1 MREGRTYLA
10 WHLVTQRLRRQPRL
24 VLQWLSGERNA
35 LRARSCFFTGD
46 FRGALKRATLH
57 LRTRPD
63 DSTIRLFAVCAAIES
78 GDFEC
83 AARHMEFLDATET
96 SVEVEKQLP
105 CLRYMLAKADCSQG
119 RNIAVRHFDGMFRKM
134 GCRPVRFR
142 EGSAGRVFDTLTS
155 GDRLDSPD
163 SADTVDYRP
172 ITQGPPVSVIMTAF
186 NVEEF
191 VGTSVSSILHQSY
204 RPLELIVVD
213 DGSSDGTV
221 EALRRLQK
229 DDARLKVI
237 AKSTNEGTYVSKN
250 LGLAQARGKYV
261 AFQDADDWSHP
272 DRIGKCVAALE
283 ARPEVFALSTE
294 QVRMTNSGDL
304 AITVSGRCAYLSH
317 ISLVLRRKQVL
328 ARAGFFDSVR
338 AAADAEYRERLK
350 ILFGGQ
356 GVVDFPWLLNFM
368 RQRPGSLTEGSDFKL
383 VRGVAGPVRMRYRN
397 AYTKWHAGIRKG
409 GSGYLGFPLAER
421 PFVAPEVMLPET
433 GAQS

>member
-1 MREGRTYLA
+1 M
-10 WHLVTQRLRRQPRL
+10 
-24 VLQWLSGERNA
+24 
-35 LRARSCFFTGD
+35 
-46 FRGALKRATLH
+46 H

-63 DSTIRLFAVCAAIES
+63 DSTIRLFALCAAIES

-105 CLRYMLAKADCSQG
+105 CLKYMLAKADCRQG
-119 RNIAVRHFDGMFRKM
+119 ENAAVRHFDGMFRKM

-142 EGSAGRVFDTLTS
+142 EGSADRVFDTLTS

-163 SADTVDYRP
+163 SASAVDYRP
-172 ITQGPPVSVIMTAF
+172 TTRGPLVSVIMTTF

-191 VGTSVSSILHQSY
+191 VGTSVSSILNQSY

-237 AKSTNEGTYVSKN
+237 VKATNDGTYVSKN
-250 LGLAQARGKYV
+250 LGFAQARGKYV

-272 DRIGKCVAALE
+272 DRIGKCIAALE
-283 ARPEVFALSTE
+283 ARPEISALSTE

-304 AITVSGRCAYLSH
+304 AITVGGRCAYLSH

-338 AAADAEYRERLK
+338 ADADAEYRGRLK

-356 GVVDFPWLLNFM
+356 GVADFPWLLNFM

-383 VRGVAGPVRMRYRN
+383 VRGVAGPVRMRYRK
-397 AYTKWHAGIRKG
+397 AYTRWHAGIRKG
-409 GSGYLGFPLAER
+409 SSGYLEFPLAER
-421 PFVAPEVMLPET
+421 PFAAPEVMLPET